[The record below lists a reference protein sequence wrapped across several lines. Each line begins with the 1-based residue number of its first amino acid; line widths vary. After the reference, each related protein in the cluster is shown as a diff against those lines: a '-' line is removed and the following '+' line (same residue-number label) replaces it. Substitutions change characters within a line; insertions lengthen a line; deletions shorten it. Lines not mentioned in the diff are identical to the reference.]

1 MTCKL
6 CTWCGADVS
15 LPRWDLGYRV
25 CLVCGEEQAR
35 QEREDWCIAPMHKSN
50 YATEALGTLGVEMD
64 YLCGSDNQILAVEYP
79 PVSEIKEE
87 V

>member
-1 MTCKL
+1 MKTYEINI
-6 CTWCGADVS
+6 TVF
-15 LPRWDLGYRV
+15 V
-25 CLVCGEEQAR
+25 QA
-35 QEREDWCIAPMHKSN
+35 EN
-50 YATEALGTLGVEMD
+50 ATEALGTLGVEMD

>member
-1 MTCKL
+1 M
-6 CTWCGADVS
+6 DVNAGGS
-15 LPRWDLGYRV
+15 EMKTYEINITVFVRA
-25 CLVCGEEQAR
+25 E
-35 QEREDWCIAPMHKSN
+35 N
-50 YATEALGTLGVEMD
+50 ATEALGTLGVEMD